1 VVSSITYTAV
11 LDVRRATAE
20 HLAKLLRGHR
30 VQLGTRKGTRA
41 LGVFKQA
48 VLVLRWFV
56 DGTRLVQLARD
67 NGISVPTSYRYL
79 HEGLTVLA
87 DHAPDLST
95 ALERAAAAGY
105 THLNLDGTVI
115 RTDRVAA
122 AGPNGADLWWSGK
135 HKHHGGN
142 VQVIAAPDGWPL
154 WVSPVRPGRE
164 HDTTCARAH
173 GLVDALNRLAATLGI
188 PTLTDLGYENAGS
201 GFRHPVKKPKGG
213 ELAEPEQAFNAVI
226 RGVHA
231 VAERANALLKV
242 TFKALRRVSLNP
254 AAITRIARAALV
266 LLQLEHGRTA

>member
-1 VVSSITYTAV
+1 MASSITYTAV

-30 VQLGTRKGTRA
+30 EQLGTRKGTRA

-67 NGISVPTSYRYL
+67 NGISVPTAYRYL

-95 ALERAAAAGY
+95 ALGRAAAAGY

-142 VQVIAAPDGWPL
+142 VQVIAAPDGWPI

-188 PTLTDLGYENAGS
+188 PTLTDLGYENAGP

-213 ELAEPEQAFNAVI
+213 ELAETDQAFNAVI

-242 TFKALRRVSLNP
+242 TFKALRRVSLDP

>member
-1 VVSSITYTAV
+1 VPSSITYTAV
-11 LDVRRATAE
+11 LDVRKGTAE
-20 HLAKLLRGHR
+20 FFARLLKEHR
-30 VQLGTRKGTRA
+30 ERLSTRTGTRA
-41 LGVFKQA
+41 LGTFKQA

-56 DGTRLVQLARD
+56 DGTRVAQLARD
-67 NGISVPTSYRYL
+67 NGIAAPTAYRYL

-105 THLNLDGTVI
+105 THLNLDGTVV

-122 AGPNGADLWWSGK
+122 PGPNGADLWWSGK
-135 HKHHGGN
+135 HRHHGGN
-142 VQVIAAPDGWPL
+142 VQVISAPNGWPL

-173 GLVDALNRLAATLGI
+173 GLIDALNRLATTLGT
-188 PTLTDLGYENAGS
+188 PTLTDLGYENAGD

-213 ELAEPEQAFNAVI
+213 ELTEDDQTFNKVI
-226 RGVHA
+226 RSIHG

-242 TFKALRRVSLNP
+242 TFKALRRVSLDP
-254 AAITRIARAALV
+254 ASITRIARAALV
-266 LLQLEHGRTA
+266 LLQLEHGRTT

>member
-1 VVSSITYTAV
+1 MASSITYTAV

-20 HLAKLLRGHR
+20 HLAKLLREHR
-30 VQLGTRKGTRA
+30 ERLGTRKGTRA

-67 NGISVPTSYRYL
+67 NGISTPTAYRYL

-142 VQVIAAPDGWPL
+142 VQVISAPDGWPL

-188 PTLTDLGYENAGS
+188 PTLTDLGYENAADGL
-201 GFRHPVKKPKGG
+201 RHPVKKPKDG
-213 ELAEPEQAFNAVI
+213 ELADCDKAFNAVS

-242 TFKALRRVSLNP
+242 TFKALRRVSLDP

-266 LLQLEHGRTA
+266 LLQLEYARIT